1 MATELRTALKT
12 SLVAL
17 ALAFGASACRSS
29 PPQPAASTL
38 APQALES
45 IADAQANGEFV
56 RALQE
61 ADALIDASDLR
72 SPEGARAGF
81 AAALLAAQAQLSCAN
96 SAAYLRERDADGVWQ
111 LSPLAHSVA
120 AMRYF
125 AVARSLAP
133 LAARASLEGH
143 SAEDV
148 ARGLREANL
157 LELALHA
164 RLGLRASVNAFLRRS
179 PQLHDA
185 KACVELAMQT
195 PLAGRRPWLYAAL
208 FEFLRQQDE
217 ARAFRFA
224 VLAID
229 EAPAAGPDFGAAR
242 VAELER
248 WIQSESS
255 LEFHCPRCDL
265 GVSPGLRAC
274 ANDRTPNF
282 EFVGR
287 KRL

>member
-1 MATELRTALKT
+1 MSTQLRKRLTSALVV
-12 SLVAL
+12 LGAAL
-17 ALAFGASACRSS
+17 SSGSCRSTA
-29 PPQPAASTL
+29 PQAARATP

-45 IADAQANGEFV
+45 IADANAKGEFV

-61 ADALIDASDLR
+61 ADALILASDLR

-96 SAAYLRERDADGVWQ
+96 TSAFLRERDSDGVWQ
-111 LSPLAHSVA
+111 LSTVAHSVA

-125 AVARSLAP
+125 AQARTLAP
-133 LAARASLEGH
+133 RAARATLEGYPR
-143 SAEDV
+143 EDV
-148 ARGLREANL
+148 ARGLRDANM
-157 LELALHA
+157 LELALHS
-164 RLGLRASVNAFLRRS
+164 RLGLRASVNAFLRRA

-185 KACVELAMQT
+185 ATCRDFATQA
-195 PLAGRRPWLYAAL
+195 PLAGRRPWVYLAL
-208 FEFLRQQDE
+208 FDFLRQQDE
-217 ARAFRFA
+217 RQAFRFA

-248 WIQSESS
+248 WILRESS
-255 LEFHCPRCDL
+255 LEYHCPRCDL
-265 GVSPGLRAC
+265 GVNPGLRAC

-282 EFVGR
+282 DFVGR